1 MIIQFADLA
10 NQRSV
15 FFHSTSNGSEKLE
28 INLALLLPLTPPKKT
43 AGKSALKWELVPI
56 IRKHGNVH
64 VVCEKL
70 FTYKLDKIYGKT
82 FGPKH
87 KSGRVHPSAAIVQ
100 ICYGVVRRVT

>member
-1 MIIQFADLA
+1 MASA
-10 NQRSV
+10 
-15 FFHSTSNGSEKLE
+15 E
-28 INLALLLPLTPPKKT
+28 
-43 AGKSALKWELVPI
+43 AGGVPI

-87 KSGRVHPSAAIVQ
+87 KSGLGRVHLPRAAA
-100 ICYGVVRRVT
+100 VVRTRFYQVVGSVGDVIFTYDG